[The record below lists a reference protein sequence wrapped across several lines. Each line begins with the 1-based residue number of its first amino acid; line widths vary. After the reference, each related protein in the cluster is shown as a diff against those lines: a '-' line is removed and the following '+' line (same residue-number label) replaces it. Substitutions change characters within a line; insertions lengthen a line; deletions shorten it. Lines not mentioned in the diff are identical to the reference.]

1 MRGPVDISK
10 SFTLCVDGR
19 PTLTFSAQN
28 FREAR
33 ELCKETWLRKDLCSL
48 RSNGRP
54 LCEAKSKLTVRVAS
68 QEEGA
73 EHEKGIDTA
82 GPSDDL
88 VLIYLVE
95 LDGIGDGST

>member
-10 SFTLCVDGR
+10 AFTLCVDGR

-33 ELCKETWLRKDLCSL
+33 ELCKEAWLRKDLCSL
-48 RSNGRP
+48 RSDGRP

-73 EHEKGIDTA
+73 EHEKGTA
-82 GPSDDL
+82 TTGPSDDL

-95 LDGIGDGST
+95 LDGIGDSST